1 MFNNGA
7 INAWYIFDYLFEY
20 LIHYVFDY
28 FFYTR
33 LILSENLS

>member
-20 LIHYVFDY
+20 LIHYIFDY

>member
-20 LIHYVFDY
+20 FIHYISDY